1 MTTKR
6 RQATLDDSEH
16 VEVVSPQ
23 DSTALAPTGG
33 GEIGDLLRAAIDKD
47 VTVESME
54 KLVGLY
60 ERMEDR
66 NAVKAF
72 NAAFKVFR
80 AECPEIRKTQ
90 VVQAGSFAY
99 TFAPLDEIDRV
110 VRPHLEAHGFSYWW
124 DSDTN
129 GGEIT
134 VTCKLEHEAGHSK
147 ESHFTCP
154 FTSKAGMSDQQK
166 HASALTYGKRQSLTS
181 VLGLSTT
188 DADTDGGAP
197 LSRIDES
204 QAALLDELIR
214 DSKADR
220 AKFLKHAKVDKVEDI
235 LQESYGALVK
245 ALEEKKRRG

>member
-1 MTTKR
+1 MSDALNKPEDLFPETAV
-6 RQATLDDSEH
+6 AT
-16 VEVVSPQ
+16 VEPR
-23 DSTALAPTGG
+23 ALAPTNG
-33 GEIGDLLRAAIDKD
+33 GEIQQLLAAITSG
-47 VTVESME
+47 TVDAESME
-54 KLVGLY
+54 KMVTLY
-60 ERMEDR
+60 ERMADR
-66 NAVKAF
+66 EARRLFNVAF
-72 NAAFKVFR
+72 AKFK

-90 VVQAGSFAY
+90 TVKAGSFHY

-110 VRPHLEAHGFSYWW
+110 VRPHLESSGFSYWW
-124 DSDTN
+124 DSATN

-147 ESHFTCP
+147 ESHFSCP

-197 LSRIDES
+197 LSKIDEA
-204 QAALLDELIR
+204 QVALLDELIR
-214 DSKADR
+214 DAKADR
-220 AKFLKHAKVDKVEDI
+220 SKFLKHAKVGTLEDI
-235 LQESYGALVK
+235 LTEQYGELVK